1 MASFIEAFR
10 KFGPRVKLNPTVPK
24 KKLSAWIAMRTNL
37 NESQVMMVL
46 DELKAAVLFFNG
58 MGSPVKLPGL
68 GWFSPSI
75 KRDGKYCIN
84 LRVDKELKK
93 GINAEDAFYGEVIN
107 HTHIG
112 LDNETYKSLW
122 DEEHPDNPLEI

>member
-1 MASFIEAFR
+1 MANFIAAIR
-10 KFGPRVKLNPTVPK
+10 KFGPRIDLNPTVPK
-24 KKLSAWIAMRTNL
+24 KKLSAWIAMRTGL

-68 GWFSPSI
+68 GRFAPAM
-75 KRDGKYCIN
+75 KRDGKLKIN
-84 LRVDKELKK
+84 LQVDTELRK
-93 GINAEDAFYGEVIN
+93 GINADDAFYGEVIN

-112 LDNETYKSLW
+112 LDDAAYKSLW
-122 DEEHPDNPLEI
+122 DTEYPDDPLEI

>member
-1 MASFIEAFR
+1 M
-10 KFGPRVKLNPTVPK
+10 GVPTRNAGTSSTPAK
-24 KKLSAWIAMRTNL
+24 NKPIKADIRQKPPILERNL